1 MDDSHS
7 SANKRPTS
15 SRSEVNAEDPLQS
28 GYLSLPIDNESQ
40 NSDTDNERTDVHN
53 SDTYQTCKV
62 GSWST
67 EQVRNWFQQNVPFE
81 GNRMEEYLQ
90 IFQNENVDGPSLTTL
105 KRSHRAC
112 FGMTDFE
119 WLLFKEARK
128 RLLDGYERTEGIS
141 EPFGTSPTITEI
153 ENILLTSSRLS
164 CSSRSHAA
172 LWAKNNKSTSLWNL
186 FSIPKIPW
194 GSDIAKDD
202 QIKILAAEVESL
214 RGEIASADERETTLH
229 AQLGHL
235 DELLR
240 STQLAGYLF
249 TRTRWIAL
257 PGEPPIDDTDV
268 DDWVQRFVVLQGSC
282 VFFYL
287 RSTDISPQDSI
298 LLEEIVE
305 AGPMSTHA
313 QEAGDEC
320 WFSFHMT
327 SCHGLR
333 FECSSPYKFQVD
345 AWLTAIGADDKASSL
360 HKSSNL

>member
-1 MDDSHS
+1 MDDSHG
-7 SANKRPTS
+7 SANEKPTS
-15 SRSEVNAEDPLQS
+15 SHSKVNTADSLQS
-28 GYLSLPIDNESQ
+28 GYLSLPIENESQ

-53 SDTYQTCKV
+53 SDTDQTSV
-62 GSWST
+62 VQSWST
-67 EQVRNWFQQNVPFE
+67 EQVRNWFQKNVPFE
-81 GNRMEEYLQ
+81 ENRMEEYLQ
-90 IFQNENVDGPSLTTL
+90 IFQKENVDGLSFTTL

-128 RLLDGYERTEGIS
+128 RLFDGYERTEGIS
-141 EPFGTSPTITEI
+141 DHFGTSPTITDI
-153 ENILLTSSRLS
+153 ENILFTSSRLS
-164 CSSRSHAA
+164 CSPRSQDA
-172 LWAKNNKSTSLWNL
+172 LWVRNNKPTSLWNL

-214 RGEIASADERETTLH
+214 RGEIASADERETNLH

-240 STQLAGYLF
+240 STQLAGYLY

-257 PGEPPIDDTDV
+257 PGEPPIDDTEV

-282 VFFYL
+282 IFFYL

-305 AGPMSTHA
+305 AGPMSTHT
-313 QEAGDEC
+313 QEAGDQC

-333 FECSSPYKFQVD
+333 FECSSAYKFQVD
-345 AWLTAIGADDKASSL
+345 SWLTAIGSEYKDSSM
-360 HKSSNL
+360 HKSTKL